1 MLTNGFKEMLWLDG
15 CEILGMSLDEVI
27 KETIEGMK
35 TEAEAIGLK
44 GNL

>member
-1 MLTNGFKEMLWLDG
+1 M
-15 CEILGMSLDEVI
+15 LGMSLDEVI

-35 TEAEAIGLK
+35 SEAESIGLK